1 MDTECTTWTQDENGW
16 RTKVFA
22 HDTEK
27 LWRKSQVTRAT
38 RGVVSSQSWRSK
50 FYKNVL
56 YSESL
61 DFVTTVL
68 SFRQQQRPD
77 KTSQNN
83 NIPETSA
90 PQEFDR
96 NLNLS
101 SKVYTLTNGT
111 VVASKVYDVW
121 LFARGLVEDIRTFCL
136 GQIHPTYSEKL
147 SWKFAWNVKMI
158 IDAVDP
164 HRRPGTKA
172 QKVEMFVG
180 CESLPYK
187 VSGHIFWPFKGR
199 KWRAR
204 LTTFHNM
211 NWQDSLAFYI
221 LLKNPIK
228 DVNQSNDPH
237 NALLEC
243 QAGLWHGH
251 KFASPQFFRRIPR
264 PDFPKV
270 LFGHDGI
277 SRFPV

>member
-101 SKVYTLTNGT
+101 PKVYTLTNGT
-111 VVASKVYDVW
+111 VVASKVYDV
-121 LFARGLVEDIRTFCL
+121 
-136 GQIHPTYSEKL
+136 
-147 SWKFAWNVKMI
+147 
-158 IDAVDP
+158 
-164 HRRPGTKA
+164 
-172 QKVEMFVG
+172 
-180 CESLPYK
+180 
-187 VSGHIFWPFKGR
+187 
-199 KWRAR
+199 
-204 LTTFHNM
+204 
-211 NWQDSLAFYI
+211 
-221 LLKNPIK
+221 
-228 DVNQSNDPH
+228 
-237 NALLEC
+237 
-243 QAGLWHGH
+243 
-251 KFASPQFFRRIPR
+251 
-264 PDFPKV
+264 
-270 LFGHDGI
+270 
-277 SRFPV
+277 